1 MKLTVRSVFL
11 CVVLIYSWG
20 CVQKTAKLQK
30 SVVPPDKTLF
40 ETGED
45 YLQKGQYIKSRLAF
59 QTLMN
64 TYQDSDLAPDALMAI
79 GDSYYDEGG
88 TENLLQ
94 AEDSYKNFIVFFPAN
109 PKAPDAAL
117 KIIALNHKMMRS
129 PDRDQSASYKTQDAI
144 QYFLNHFPDSDYV
157 PIAKRFL
164 LEVQENLALGN
175 LGVGQY
181 YENDRGNL
189 AGAIQRYKE
198 IPDKS
203 PNFSQMDEVLFRI
216 ASIMEIAKNPDEAA
230 INYGKIASA
239 YPFSKHVEEAKAR
252 LTALGKPIPGVDTQQ
267 AAANQA
273 RIKPAEG
280 FSPLKPFIEFGKAL
294 GFVAPP
300 DIYAQ
305 ALKEKE
311 EKAKTALAE
320 AAKAGGEQGKSGS
333 DIQIQSIIRKS
344 ATGETRDTTVLGS
357 ASTEAE
363 QGSAE
368 KKKEPTSRTR
378 KKPVKKP

>member
-1 MKLTVRSVFL
+1 MKPKVRSIFL

-45 YLQKGQYIKSRLAF
+45 YLNKSQYIKARLAF

-94 AEDSYKNFIVFFPAN
+94 AEDSYKNFIVFFPTN

-117 KIIALNHKMMRS
+117 KVIALNHRMMRS
-129 PDRDQSASYKTQDAI
+129 PDRDSSYSIKTQDAI
-144 QYFLNHFPDSDYV
+144 RNFLNKFPDSDYI
-157 PIAKRFL
+157 PIVNRFL
-164 LEVQENLALGN
+164 LEVQENLALGD
-175 LGVGQY
+175 LGVGVF
-181 YENDRGNL
+181 YEGKGNPL
-189 AGAIQRYKE
+189 GANLRYQE
-198 IPDKS
+198 IIDKYTS
-203 PNFSQMDEVLFRI
+203 FSEMDEALFRQAGI
-216 ASIMEIAKNPDEAA
+216 LEKMKNTEGAA
-230 INYGKIASA
+230 ANYSKIAVA
-239 YPFSKHVEEAKAR
+239 FPFSKHAEEAKAR
-252 LTALGKPIPGVDTQQ
+252 LKSLGKPIPEVDTKL

-273 RIKPAEG
+273 RIKQPEG

-294 GFVAPP
+294 GFAGPP

-305 ALKEKE
+305 AKKEIE
-311 EKAKTALAE
+311 EKNAKTAVAE
-320 AAKAGGEQGKSGS
+320 ATKAGSEQGGTGG
-333 DIQIQSIIRKS
+333 DIQIQSVIRKS
-344 ATGETRDTTVLGS
+344 ASGETQDTTVVGS
-357 ASTEAE
+357 APDPAQQAGTE
-363 QGSAE
+363 Q
-368 KKKEPTSRTR
+368 KKEKTRTR
-378 KKPVKKP
+378 KKNVKKPS